1 MIIEVDIYSQI
12 RTRYSNGES
21 IRSIAKSMRIARQ
34 TVKKYCEGSTH
45 PEVRKEYQRDPD
57 IITDD
62 VKIFILSCFKE
73 DEDEH
78 LKKQKHT
85 AKRIYDRLVSE
96 VKFNGS
102 YSSIRIAVRS
112 LKAEHMV
119 PSQSCVPLAYAP
131 GEAIQID
138 WGEATYYLDGQK
150 TKIYLFCGRLCYSC
164 DIFVQV
170 YKSANEETF
179 LEAQQLMF
187 DFFGGVSRRVIFDNA
202 KVAVK

>member
-1 MIIEVDIYSQI
+1 MHLSDLVLPAFLDLTPASFNG
-12 RTRYSNGES
+12 YSNS
-21 IRSIAKSMRIARQ
+21 
-34 TVKKYCEGSTH
+34 GSYFYYS
-45 PEVRKEYQRDPD
+45 PDPD

-96 VKFNGS
+96 AKFNGS

-112 LKAEHMV
+112 VKAEHMV
-119 PSQSCVPLAYAP
+119 PSQSCVPLTYAP

-138 WGEATYYLDGQK
+138 WVIEAIKNISEVPNSST
-150 TKIYLFCGRLCYSC
+150 
-164 DIFVQV
+164 
-170 YKSANEETF
+170 
-179 LEAQQLMF
+179 
-187 DFFGGVSRRVIFDNA
+187 
-202 KVAVK
+202 